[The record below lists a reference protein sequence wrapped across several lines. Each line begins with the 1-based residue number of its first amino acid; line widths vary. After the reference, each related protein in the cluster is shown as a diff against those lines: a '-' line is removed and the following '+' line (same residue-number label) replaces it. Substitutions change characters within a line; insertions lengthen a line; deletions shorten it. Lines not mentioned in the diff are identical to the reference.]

1 MVGRRNLMMGLAL
14 TGVGLAAGGG
24 RQGLEWLARAQS
36 ATPKTLTD
44 PARLLAQLES
54 RSTGRLGVAVQDL
67 ETGRRYSFRGDERFP
82 MCSVFKWTLA
92 ACVLARVD
100 KGQEDLGRRIVF
112 DRTDLQPHSPG
123 TEGHVGP
130 PGLTIAALCEAAI
143 TLSDNAAA
151 NLLLKTVGGPA
162 GLTAWLRGQGDKVT
176 RLDRWETELNS
187 AIPGDARD
195 TTSPDAMVYLLNRLT
210 QGQAALSPASRS
222 QLNAWL
228 AANTTG
234 DARLRA
240 GLPAG
245 WQVGDKTGSGDRG
258 TTNDVA
264 VITPPG
270 RRPLLVAAF
279 LTGGPASN
287 DARNA
292 ILADVARVVSAAI

>member
-1 MVGRRNLMMGLAL
+1 MVGRRNLVMGLAL
-14 TGVGLAAGGG
+14 TTVGLAAGGG

-44 PARLLAQLES
+44 PARLLAQLEA

-67 ETGRRYSFRGDERFP
+67 ETGRRYSYRGEERFP

-100 KGQEDLGRRIVF
+100 KGQEDLGRRIIF
-112 DRTDLQPHSPG
+112 DRSDLQPHSPG
-123 TEGHVGP
+123 TEGHVGA
-130 PGLTIAALCEAAI
+130 PGMTLAALCEAAI

-151 NLLLKTVGGPA
+151 NLLLKSVGGPA
-162 GLTAWLRGQGDKVT
+162 GLTAWLRSQGDKVT
-176 RLDRWETELNS
+176 RLDRWETALNS
-187 AIPGDARD
+187 ALPGDARD
-195 TTSPDAMVYLLNRLT
+195 TTSPDAMIYLLNRLT
-210 QGQAALSPASRS
+210 QGQALSAASRT

-245 WQVGDKTGSGDRG
+245 WRVGDKTGSGDRG

-279 LTGGPASN
+279 LTGGPPSN

-292 ILADVARVVSAAI
+292 ILADVGRVVAAAI

>member
-1 MVGRRNLMMGLAL
+1 MVGRRNLVMGLAL
-14 TGVGLAAGGG
+14 TTVGLAAGGS

-44 PARLLAQLES
+44 PTKLLAQLEA
-54 RSTGRLGVAVQDL
+54 RSTGRLGVAVLDL
-67 ETGRRYSFRGDERFP
+67 ETGRRYSHRGDERFP

-112 DRTDLQPHSPG
+112 DRSDLQPHSPG

-130 PGLTIAALCEAAI
+130 PGMTLAALCEAAV

-151 NLLLKTVGGPA
+151 NLLLKTVGGPS
-162 GLTAWLRGQGDKVT
+162 GLTAWLRSQGDKVT
-176 RLDRWETELNS
+176 RLDRWETALNS
-187 AIPGDARD
+187 ALPGDARD
-195 TTSPDAMVYLLNRLT
+195 TTSPDAMIYLLNRLT
-210 QGQAALSPASRS
+210 QGQALSPASRT

-245 WQVGDKTGSGDRG
+245 WRTGDKTGSGDRG

-279 LTGGPASN
+279 LTGGPSSN

-292 ILADVARVVSAAI
+292 ILADVGRVVVAAV